1 MAIRYQDENGN
12 WVTGQKAIET
22 KITDQ
27 QGNFESDNVEGA
39 LRELANGVKANAD
52 VTKLEATIQANSSKI
67 GSLQTSVNNLQSDM
81 TTAQEDIEW
90 LKINGGGGGG
100 TAVPTITSTF
110 KDTSIDKGNDVTIP
124 IFFSSPN
131 KGNGTAYILVNN
143 VQVDT
148 TGLKQGNNNV
158 RVSGQFLT
166 SQTENL
172 VAIYA
177 KDRAGIV
184 SNQLSWTVVAGGI
197 ELTTTF
203 DYEADYGITDTIR
216 IDYNIDTGIKE
227 TITLTLDIDNNVTT
241 YIAVNGG
248 NFIDIA
254 AADLGL
260 GTHVVKMYATV
271 GKYTSKTLS
280 FNLVIVSTTEL
291 YLSSSFDQTKDYT
304 YGVPIS
310 VNYRLSKQST
320 EEFNVSL
327 KIDDKTVKTQ
337 KLTVGSYYWTIQ
349 SLSEGTHTLTI
360 HAVSLDYSEDK
371 SITLTVKVVM
381 GEYTPVEDYT
391 SGLICDLNAV
401 GKSND
406 DDEVLVDNLWK
417 DSSGNGHDAKL
428 VNFNYGTNGFVNDVL
443 VCDNDAYAVIEWS
456 PWERNAITGST
467 IDIIY
472 EPINSGIED
481 CRVLDYTQITDDTS
495 TAEIKPF
502 KGLYA
507 DILNGIVSSASSGTS
522 AGKINID
529 DESGEIHL
537 TWVLDRTNKFMKTY
551 INGVLSRIMFLSDS
565 GNGVNKVYEDFSLD
579 SNIYLNS
586 TKGKNCGTNNIKR
599 FRVYDHA
606 LTSDQ
611 VLQNHLA
618 NITDLTKQEE
628 EYNFNYN
635 NTTLPKM
642 YLTGDTT
649 NMTASQTVPMKI
661 EYVSPNEEKYG
672 QSFNTGIQN
681 NPVRIQGTS
690 SLQYVRHNYTI
701 FLKDEYGADML
712 YNPYGSGSKPENVF
726 CLKADYVESSHANN
740 TGMAKFIND
749 CVYDTKTPM
758 QLADSDCRTT
768 INGFPIEVYMNGE
781 YLGVYNFNHDRYSYK
796 SYGYDYTKYPN
807 ILVYE
812 INSNSNTSAGAFYRY
827 GDNAESSANVSE
839 LDYYKRDF
847 NLIYGNRT
855 TDSDSYSEIKTL
867 VQWVSVAEQDLFREM
882 ISEHFNK
889 EYLFRYFL
897 TVLMIGAVD
906 SLGKNMKIMTVDGK
920 VWYPTFYDLDT
931 VLGIDN
937 SGYLTIQPDVEIE
950 SGSYNTSNSNL
961 WSKVWNYFN
970 TELKEEWAKMRQ
982 GSFTLDNLM
991 NYIYGEQISKIPAKL
1006 YNDDAQVKYLEFGSL
1021 YTYCCHGSKEHQIR
1035 RWLRERIAYVD
1046 SMLGYFTSQEDQVT
1060 IRMNKTGKVSFE
1072 VTPYIPL
1079 YFSVKWSNATGGT
1092 QTFKLKRGE
1101 TKTFT
1106 YSSTTS
1112 TDQEVLIYHAKY
1124 IKRLDNLSNLN
1135 PSSCILSN
1143 ATKLTNVEIHSSKL
1157 YNINVTNNKFLRS
1170 INLENCTALGTVTA
1184 TGSSLNLSNC
1194 KYLRY
1199 CNVYNTNLTEVQ
1211 LNTSGGS
1218 LTEIYYPKTIQSI
1231 NLVKQRL
1238 LELIGLPYGE
1248 GGKEVPTSLYTI
1260 SIQDC
1265 PSITKLNTSSDTTIA
1280 SSFASM
1286 VYVNNLTIR
1295 NSLDLASLK
1304 FDGFHR
1310 LQNVTIENMYNLEEV
1325 GFNNLLPV
1333 GETSTIKY
1341 IGMSNCPKLGTIEL
1355 NCTSNDYEI
1364 TFADD
1369 AILNF
1374 GGLFKLNSITSNCVL
1389 KGIKTLVVPIN
1400 LESMFFTSEYGSGY
1414 STIENIWVSSQ
1425 CNVDTQATTPIV
1437 THVDPTYSGIDFLGM
1452 NLKNIDLGA
1461 LVNIPK
1467 AINFKLSPTTVNPH
1481 FNLNRDGET
1490 YKYLQPVGTLDLS
1503 NYTESLAKFFDGV
1516 DLDKLEIICNN
1527 NLPQTDLSYC
1537 FYNSTFST
1545 NEAINKLLTKVS
1557 SITNLDYCFYRTT
1570 INSVDIL
1577 EDINMGESS
1586 SMNYTFAE
1594 CPNIKELNSV
1604 VIPSNVTSV
1613 EGMFNKCPLT
1623 VINNMVV
1630 NVRGSIS
1637 GLFKGCNKL
1646 TTINTLRIPNVTD
1659 VSNTFDGCTS
1669 LSSLSGFELPSSCT
1683 NVSNLFN
1690 GCYMLTDLSMNFG
1703 SNITVGDNWYPPN
1716 LEALHDTTI
1725 SNDYV
1730 KLTNCS
1736 TLKTVNNLTLR
1747 ISVTPTSFFNGCAA
1761 LKTINYI
1768 DIGGT
1773 LTSVKALFKDM
1784 NLTSLN
1790 NVTFSS
1796 SSIIDYSECFRNV
1809 QCINNST
1816 VINFPTFT
1824 DNNITMSS
1832 TFNSCKGLTSIVSL
1846 DYSKV
1851 YNMTAMYWS
1860 SGITSI
1866 NDIQFDANIC
1876 DLVFGQCINLSSINN
1891 VSFPN
1896 ATSMRQIFYNTAI
1909 TDTSLTIPDSC
1920 TNISEMFKSCT
1931 NLTDISGM
1939 TFGSGI
1945 TTATDCI
1952 KDVPLVY
1959 ANDITIK
1966 SFFKTTD
1973 NNYKKP
1979 VIMFT
1984 DCTSLVSAK
1993 NLKLITSLDSIN
2005 VNDMFARCTNLA
2017 DVNFVNPPK
2026 FGYCNYLFQ
2035 NTSISKNTNGVI
2047 RLYEDLGIT
2056 VNTLSGATSI
2066 AMFRANPYIKEVIF
2080 PDEEFGNFSAQQLF
2094 DECTNLKIV
2103 RNLKSRYLGNMFRFC
2118 KGATNVELINC
2129 YITNPFVADGCSGIT
2144 KLTNCTIPDSVTNI
2158 DNMFNGIGITD
2169 ISGLTIG
2176 SGVTSATD
2184 WITGS
2189 AITTANNV
2197 TIKNGASMFNGCTT
2211 LTTCNNL
2218 TITSTCTSLSA
2229 LFKGCTSL
2237 TSYSFS
2243 PDCDTRNVTSIQS
2256 MFESCS
2262 KLEIIDFS
2270 SLVFTSKLAAYSS
2283 LFMRCRNAKEI
2294 YFPESIKDSSVTDIS
2309 YLFLECTPTKIS
2321 NLKFPAS
2328 LTTVSWCFT
2337 DVGGIN
2343 YLRKVVETP
2352 GLEFC
2357 SQQAL
2362 NIDVNATKGQG
2373 FTIFRYHAPK
2383 KITDITFSGDCTDI
2397 SYLCQ
2402 GGSAL
2407 VEDFIIPS
2415 HITNCSN
2422 TFKNC
2427 TNITHVHSNWNN
2439 SYDNGITSTD
2449 CYAGCTGI
2457 THIDDENVIT
2467 YEGKE
2472 GLDEIPE
2479 AWGGYEFTK
2488 ETTCVLEV
2496 VTTESNYRVDLT
2508 YTKTD
2513 TTNYITSW
2521 GDGTVDT
2528 LYYHTYE
2535 SPGTYIIKTRYP
2547 SIFTNGSAINMRSVL
2562 TRVLQMRKTLVLNDF
2577 CFRDCSNLT
2586 YLNIDNCIITNNTLL
2601 YNNPS
2606 LAYIS
2611 ANNVKF
2617 ESSGASSPFV
2627 SGKGYGY
2634 GEDVTEVEIIGVET
2648 WDVSKF
2654 TNFDSLFKGA
2664 KITSLDLSNWDVG
2677 NSLSFQS
2684 MFHNCKNLKTIT
2696 GLENW
2701 NTSKCSSFWNMF
2713 NSCSSLITANLSGFD
2728 LSNGSNCQEMFSGC
2742 TKLESLNLNWKNMNK
2757 KPLNLFK
2764 MFGNCS
2770 SLSHIDFTGWDTST
2784 VWKFNYVFEGCT
2796 MLDDETLQ
2804 LTATWDLSNCTELSG
2819 LYKGCTQLA
2828 SPPITT
2834 FGNNTSYQEFYS
2846 GCTFTAEGITFK
2858 VVDKCAISRVFASCR
2873 NLTSTINFEW
2883 DTDQPVNVS
2892 SMFVDSYNVSVLG
2905 NFNLTSCTNL
2915 FDSNFLGGMFAST
2928 YSNLTTFNCYGVQSY
2943 SLNVSKYPNLSK
2955 ESILKIINCLC
2966 DNGNDLTL
2974 TLGSTNM
2981 SKLSD
2986 SEIAIATAKGW
2997 TVV

>member
-39 LRELANGVKANAD
+39 LRELAEGVKANAD
-52 VTKLEATIQANSSKI
+52 VTKLEATIQANSNKI
-67 GSLQTSVNNLQSDM
+67 GNLQTKVTNLQSDM

-90 LKINGGGGGG
+90 LKVNGGGGGG

-110 KDTSIDKGNDVTIP
+110 KDMAIDKGSDVTIP

-158 RVSGQFLT
+158 RVDGQFLT

-184 SNQLSWTVVAGGI
+184 SNQLSWTIVAGGI
-197 ELTTTF
+197 ELTSTF
-203 DYEADYGITDTIR
+203 DYESDYGITDTIR
-216 IDYNIDTGIKE
+216 IDYNIDTGINE

-241 YIAVNGG
+241 YTATNGG

-291 YLSSSFDQTKDYT
+291 YLSSSFDQTKDYN

-320 EEFNVSL
+320 EEFNVYL

-360 HAVSLDYSEDK
+360 QAVSLDYSEDK

-391 SGLICDLNAV
+391 SGLICDLNAM

-406 DDEVLVDNLWK
+406 DDDVLVDNLWK

-428 VNFNYGTNGFVNDVL
+428 VNFNYGTNGFVNDML

-495 TAEIKPF
+495 TLEIKPF

-507 DILNGIVSSASSGTS
+507 DVLHGIVSSASSGTS
-522 AGKINID
+522 SGKINID

-565 GNGVNKVYEDFSLD
+565 GSGVNKVYEDFSLS

-586 TKGKNCGTNNIKR
+586 TKGENCGTNNIKR

-618 NITDLTKQEE
+618 NIKDLTKQEE

-649 NMTASQTVPMKI
+649 NMTATQTVPMKI

-681 NPVRIQGTS
+681 NPVCIQGTS

-701 FLKDEYGADML
+701 YLKDEYGADML

-740 TGMAKFIND
+740 TGIAKFIND

-768 INGFPIEVYMNGE
+768 INGFPIEVYVNGE

-796 SYGYDYTKYPN
+796 SYGYDYNKYPN

-839 LDYYKRDF
+839 LEYYKRDF

-867 VQWVSVAEQDLFREM
+867 VEWVSVAEQDLFREM

-889 EYLFRYFL
+889 EYLFRYLL

-906 SLGKNMKIMTVDGK
+906 SLGKNMKIMTIDGQ

-937 SGYLTIQPDVEIE
+937 SGYLTIEPDVEIE

-1006 YNDDAQVKYLEFGSL
+1006 YNDDAQVKYLDFGSL

-1060 IRMNKTGKVSFE
+1060 IRMNKTGSVSFD

-1101 TKTFT
+1101 TKTFN

-1112 TDQEVLIYHAKY
+1112 TDQEVIIYHAKY

-1143 ATKLTNVEIHSSKL
+1143 AVKLTNVEIHSSEL

-1199 CNVYNTNLTEVQ
+1199 CNVYNTHLTEVQ

-1218 LTEIYYPKTIQSI
+1218 LTEIYYPKSIQSI

-1238 LELIGLPYGE
+1238 LELVGLPYGE
-1248 GGKEVPTSLYTI
+1248 KGSEIPTSLYTI
-1260 SIQDC
+1260 SIQEC

-1389 KGIKTLVVPIN
+1389 KGIKTIVVPIN
-1400 LESMFFTSEYGSGY
+1400 LESMFFTNEYGSGY

-1437 THVDPTYSGIDFLGM
+1437 NHVDSTYSGIDFLGM

-1537 FYNSTFST
+1537 FYNSSFST

-1557 SITNLDYCFYRTT
+1557 SITNLDYCFYKTT
-1570 INSVDIL
+1570 IDSVDIL
-1577 EDINMGESS
+1577 DEINMGASS

-1594 CPNIKELNSV
+1594 CPNIKTLNNV
-1604 VIPSNVTSV
+1604 VIPSTVTSV

-1623 VINNMVV
+1623 TITNMIV

-1646 TTINTLRIPNVTD
+1646 TTITTLRIPNVTD

-1690 GCYMLTDLSMNFG
+1690 GCYMLTELGMEFG
-1703 SNITVGDNWYPPN
+1703 ANITAGDNWYPPN
-1716 LEALHDTTI
+1716 LETLHDTTI

-1730 KLTNCS
+1730 KLTNCT
-1736 TLKTVNNLTLR
+1736 TLKTLNNVN
-1747 ISVTPTSFFNGCAA
+1747 ISGGDLSDLFNGCTNLTNINRCTFNATRSLA
-1761 LKTINYI
+1761 RAFKGCSKITINPI
-1768 DIGGT
+1768 TTIVDT
-1773 LTSVKALFKDM
+1773 
-1784 NLTSLN
+1784 
-1790 NVTFSS
+1790 VT
-1796 SSIIDYSECFRNV
+1796 D
-1809 QCINNST
+1809 
-1816 VINFPTFT
+1816 
-1824 DNNITMSS
+1824 
-1832 TFNSCKGLTSIVSL
+1832 
-1846 DYSKV
+1846 
-1851 YNMTAMYWS
+1851 
-1860 SGITSI
+1860 
-1866 NDIQFDANIC
+1866 
-1876 DLVFGQCINLSSINN
+1876 
-1891 VSFPN
+1891 
-1896 ATSMRQIFYNTAI
+1896 
-1909 TDTSLTIPDSC
+1909 
-1920 TNISEMFKSCT
+1920 ISEMYSGCT
-1931 NLTDISGM
+1931 GITDISGM

-1945 TTATDCI
+1945 T
-1952 KDVPLVY
+1952 
-1959 ANDITIK
+1959 N
-1966 SFFKTTD
+1966 
-1973 NNYKKP
+1973 
-1979 VIMFT
+1979 
-1984 DCTSLVSAK
+1984 
-1993 NLKLITSLDSIN
+1993 
-2005 VNDMFARCTNLA
+2005 
-2017 DVNFVNPPK
+2017 
-2026 FGYCNYLFQ
+2026 
-2035 NTSISKNTNGVI
+2035 
-2047 RLYEDLGIT
+2047 
-2056 VNTLSGATSI
+2056 
-2066 AMFRANPYIKEVIF
+2066 
-2080 PDEEFGNFSAQQLF
+2080 
-2094 DECTNLKIV
+2094 
-2103 RNLKSRYLGNMFRFC
+2103 
-2118 KGATNVELINC
+2118 
-2129 YITNPFVADGCSGIT
+2129 
-2144 KLTNCTIPDSVTNI
+2144 
-2158 DNMFNGIGITD
+2158 
-2169 ISGLTIG
+2169 
-2176 SGVTSATD
+2176 ATD
-2184 WITGS
+2184 WCHK
-2189 AITTANNV
+2189 AITTANNI
-2197 TIKNGASMFNGCTT
+2197 TIKNNLIKFTDCTT
-2211 LTTCNNL
+2211 LTKCLNLDVRDVTDMQKYFSNCSNL
-2218 TITSTCTSLSA
+2218 TNISLYPPNIACNMTELCYKCSSLINIEYLGSNKMKPTSSFNSFREIGTQFNYEFTSDKWDFSNCQNMLYMFYGDPDVNINMSGANLTAIETNTQPFFHPASVDFTGSTFNFTHAITTKVHTFFVTVRNVVLDDCTISGNLKGQFNYGTDINHNLRTVSMNNVTLQDDLSKDWSNI
-2229 LFKGCTSL
+2229 FYNCNSL
-2237 TSYSFS
+2237 TS
-2243 PDCDTRNVTSIQS
+2243 D
-2256 MFESCS
+2256 
-2262 KLEIIDFS
+2262 
-2270 SLVFTSKLAAYSS
+2270 LV
-2283 LFMRCRNAKEI
+2283 I
-2294 YFPESIKDSSVTDIS
+2294 PSSV
-2309 YLFLECTPTKIS
+2309 
-2321 NLKFPAS
+2321 
-2328 LTTVSWCFT
+2328 
-2337 DVGGIN
+2337 
-2343 YLRKVVETP
+2343 
-2352 GLEFC
+2352 
-2357 SQQAL
+2357 
-2362 NIDVNATKGQG
+2362 
-2373 FTIFRYHAPK
+2373 
-2383 KITDITFSGDCTDI
+2383 
-2397 SYLCQ
+2397 
-2402 GGSAL
+2402 
-2407 VEDFIIPS
+2407 
-2415 HITNCSN
+2415 
-2422 TFKNC
+2422 KNC
-2427 TNITHVHSNWNN
+2427 TNAFKNCISITKIHSNWKNT
-2439 SYDNGITSTD
+2439 YTNGITSTD
-2449 CYAGCTGI
+2449 CYAGCTSI
-2457 THIDDENVIT
+2457 THIDDVNVIT
-2467 YEGKE
+2467 SEYVE

-2479 AWGGYEFTK
+2479 SWGGYGFSIDNTGIAVIEIPEDKLTFELSGVPSNVTQ
-2488 ETTCVLEV
+2488 TPVLKV
-2496 VTTESNYRVDLT
+2496 
-2508 YTKTD
+2508 
-2513 TTNYITSW
+2513 SW
-2521 GDGTVDT
+2521 GDGTSSNLELIHTYSSPGSYVIKVKYDSPAITQGFALYGNYAPSNTNTSVSLRDACTNIIQVPINTKISEDHYRNCLKLKTLNLDRAIINSKYLCYLCGELERADLTNCAIESIAQGTEGWAWRKCNKLTTINLAGSTIYDGNCFFYTATALTTILGLDT
-2528 LYYHTYE
+2528 ADFSHNASVYRMFYECRTLVNIPPLRTLLAPGVKPRDLYRLYYCC
-2535 SPGTYIIKTRYP
+2535 
-2547 SIFTNGSAINMRSVL
+2547 TNATTIDISGVDFSEATNIRDMFSGDTSL
-2562 TRVLQMRKTLVLNDF
+2562 T
-2577 CFRDCSNLT
+2577 
-2586 YLNIDNCIITNNTLL
+2586 NILGFNEANFNKVTDVSWTFNNTP
-2601 YNNPS
+2601 N
-2606 LAYIS
+2606 LAI
-2611 ANNVKF
+2611 
-2617 ESSGASSPFV
+2617 P
-2627 SGKGYGY
+2627 
-2634 GEDVTEVEIIGVET
+2634 I
-2648 WDVSKF
+2648 
-2654 TNFDSLFKGA
+2654 
-2664 KITSLDLSNWDVG
+2664 DLSNLNRDEPVYMESTFNNCG
-2677 NSLSFQS
+2677 VTSL
-2684 MFHNCKNLKTIT
+2684 T
-2696 GLENW
+2696 GLTGIKLSAANHRGIFQ
-2701 NTSKCSSFWNMF
+2701 NMDNIINLDISGIDTSRVTNFG
-2713 NSCSSLITANLSGFD
+2713 TAWTSYVFGGKNIETVDISNLNLSGSDGSIYD
-2728 LSNGSNCQEMFSGC
+2728 LCRNMPKLKSLVSKNAKVSNLAGLDTFLYDCPLL
-2742 TKLESLNLNWKNMNK
+2742 TDLDLESWDISNVTAQGSFARQSSKLTNFKSFKNINCNMNFIYYNQ
-2757 KPLNLFK
+2757 LTVE
-2764 MFGNCS
+2764 
-2770 SLSHIDFTGWDTST
+2770 SLMSIINALKSTST
-2784 VWKFNYVFEGCT
+2784 TK
-2796 MLDDETLQ
+2796 
-2804 LTATWDLSNCTELSG
+2804 
-2819 LYKGCTQLA
+2819 
-2828 SPPITT
+2828 
-2834 FGNNTSYQEFYS
+2834 
-2846 GCTFTAEGITFK
+2846 
-2858 VVDKCAISRVFASCR
+2858 
-2873 NLTSTINFEW
+2873 
-2883 DTDQPVNVS
+2883 
-2892 SMFVDSYNVSVLG
+2892 
-2905 NFNLTSCTNL
+2905 
-2915 FDSNFLGGMFAST
+2915 
-2928 YSNLTTFNCYGVQSY
+2928 
-2943 SLNVSKYPNLSK
+2943 
-2955 ESILKIINCLC
+2955 
-2966 DNGNDLTL
+2966 TL
-2974 TLGSTNM
+2974 TLGSANKA
-2981 SKLSD
+2981 KLSA
-2986 SEIAIATAKGW
+2986 SQIKIATDKGW
-2997 TVV
+2997 TVS

>member
-1 MAIRYQDENGN
+1 M
-12 WVTGQKAIET
+12 
-22 KITDQ
+22 
-27 QGNFESDNVEGA
+27 
-39 LRELANGVKANAD
+39 
-52 VTKLEATIQANSSKI
+52 
-67 GSLQTSVNNLQSDM
+67 
-81 TTAQEDIEW
+81 
-90 LKINGGGGGG
+90 
-100 TAVPTITSTF
+100 
-110 KDTSIDKGNDVTIP
+110 
-124 IFFSSPN
+124 
-131 KGNGTAYILVNN
+131 
-143 VQVDT
+143 
-148 TGLKQGNNNV
+148 
-158 RVSGQFLT
+158 
-166 SQTENL
+166 
-172 VAIYA
+172 
-177 KDRAGIV
+177 
-184 SNQLSWTVVAGGI
+184 
-197 ELTTTF
+197 
-203 DYEADYGITDTIR
+203 
-216 IDYNIDTGIKE
+216 
-227 TITLTLDIDNNVTT
+227 
-241 YIAVNGG
+241 
-248 NFIDIA
+248 
-254 AADLGL
+254 
-260 GTHVVKMYATV
+260 V
-271 GKYTSKTLS
+271 G
-280 FNLVIVSTTEL
+280 
-291 YLSSSFDQTKDYT
+291 
-304 YGVPIS
+304 
-310 VNYRLSKQST
+310 
-320 EEFNVSL
+320 
-327 KIDDKTVKTQ
+327 
-337 KLTVGSYYWTIQ
+337 
-349 SLSEGTHTLTI
+349 H
-360 HAVSLDYSEDK
+360 
-371 SITLTVKVVM
+371 
-381 GEYTPVEDYT
+381 
-391 SGLICDLNAV
+391 
-401 GKSND
+401 KSN
-406 DDEVLVDNLWK
+406 
-417 DSSGNGHDAKL
+417 
-428 VNFNYGTNGFVNDVL
+428 
-443 VCDNDAYAVIEWS
+443 
-456 PWERNAITGST
+456 
-467 IDIIY
+467 
-472 EPINSGIED
+472 
-481 CRVLDYTQITDDTS
+481 RV
-495 TAEIKPF
+495 
-502 KGLYA
+502 
-507 DILNGIVSSASSGTS
+507 
-522 AGKINID
+522 
-529 DESGEIHL
+529 
-537 TWVLDRTNKFMKTY
+537 
-551 INGVLSRIMFLSDS
+551 
-565 GNGVNKVYEDFSLD
+565 
-579 SNIYLNS
+579 
-586 TKGKNCGTNNIKR
+586 
-599 FRVYDHA
+599 
-606 LTSDQ
+606 
-611 VLQNHLA
+611 
-618 NITDLTKQEE
+618 
-628 EYNFNYN
+628 
-635 NTTLPKM
+635 
-642 YLTGDTT
+642 
-649 NMTASQTVPMKI
+649 
-661 EYVSPNEEKYG
+661 
-672 QSFNTGIQN
+672 
-681 NPVRIQGTS
+681 
-690 SLQYVRHNYTI
+690 
-701 FLKDEYGADML
+701 
-712 YNPYGSGSKPENVF
+712 
-726 CLKADYVESSHANN
+726 YVESSHANN
-740 TGMAKFIND
+740 TGIAKFIND

-768 INGFPIEVYMNGE
+768 INGFPIEVYVNGE

-796 SYGYDYTKYPN
+796 SYGYDYNKYPN
-807 ILVYE
+807 MLVYE

-827 GDNAESSANVSE
+827 GDNVESSANVSE
-839 LDYYKRDF
+839 LEYYKRDF

-867 VQWVSVAEQDLFREM
+867 VEWVSVAEQDLFREM

-889 EYLFRYFL
+889 EYLFRYLL

-906 SLGKNMKIMTVDGK
+906 SLGKNMKIMTIDGQ

-991 NYIYGEQISKIPAKL
+991 CYIYGEQISKIPAKM
-1006 YNDDAQVKYLEFGSL
+1006 YNDDAQVKYLDFGSL

-1060 IRMNKTGKVSFE
+1060 IRMNKDGKVSFD

-1101 TKTFT
+1101 TKTFN

-1112 TDQEVLIYHAKY
+1112 TDQEVIIYHAKY

-1143 ATKLTNVEIHSSKL
+1143 AVKLTNVEIHSSEL

-1199 CNVYNTNLTEVQ
+1199 CNVYNTHLTEVQ

-1218 LTEIYYPKTIQSI
+1218 LTEIYYPKSIQSI

-1265 PSITKLNTSSDTTIA
+1265 PSITKLNTSSDPTIA

-1467 AINFKLSPTTVNPH
+1467 AINFKLSPTTVNPN

-1570 INSVDIL
+1570 INSTDIL

-1659 VSNTFDGCTS
+1659 VSGTFEGCTS
-1669 LSSLSGFELPSSCT
+1669 LSSLSGFELPTSCT
-1683 NVSNLFN
+1683 NVSNLFK
-1690 GCYMLTDLSMNFG
+1690 GCYMLTELGMNFS
-1703 SNITVGDNWYPPN
+1703 SNITAGDNWYPPN

-1725 SNDYV
+1725 SNDHV
-1730 KLTNCS
+1730 KLTNCT
-1736 TLKTVNNLTLR
+1736 TLKTLNGVN
-1747 ISVTPTSFFNGCAA
+1747 ISGGDLSDLFNGCTNLANINNCTFNA
-1761 LKTINYI
+1761 TTSLARAFKGCSKITINPI
-1768 DIGGT
+1768 TTIVDT
-1773 LTSVKALFKDM
+1773 
-1784 NLTSLN
+1784 
-1790 NVTFSS
+1790 VT
-1796 SSIIDYSECFRNV
+1796 D
-1809 QCINNST
+1809 
-1816 VINFPTFT
+1816 
-1824 DNNITMSS
+1824 
-1832 TFNSCKGLTSIVSL
+1832 
-1846 DYSKV
+1846 
-1851 YNMTAMYWS
+1851 
-1860 SGITSI
+1860 
-1866 NDIQFDANIC
+1866 
-1876 DLVFGQCINLSSINN
+1876 
-1891 VSFPN
+1891 
-1896 ATSMRQIFYNTAI
+1896 
-1909 TDTSLTIPDSC
+1909 
-1920 TNISEMFKSCT
+1920 ISEMYSGCT
-1931 NLTDISGM
+1931 GITDISGM

-1945 TTATDCI
+1945 TNSINCI
-1952 KDVPLVY
+1952 KDVPLVR

-1966 SFFKTTD
+1966 SFFKTND

-1984 DCTSLVSAK
+1984 DCASLVSAK
-1993 NLKLITSLDSIN
+1993 NLKLITSLDGIN
-2005 VNDMFARCTNLA
+2005 VTDMFARCTNLA

-2056 VNTLSGATSI
+2056 VNSISGATSI

-2129 YITNPFVADGCSGIT
+2129 YITNPFIVDGCSGIT

-2158 DNMFNGIGITD
+2158 DKMFNGIGITD

-2189 AITTANNV
+2189 SITTADNV
-2197 TIKNGASMFNGCTT
+2197 TIKNDVVKFTDCTT
-2211 LTTCNNL
+2211 LTTCNNFK
-2218 TITSTCTSLSA
+2218 ITSNVTKLEQTFQNCSN
-2229 LFKGCTSL
+2229 L
-2237 TSYSFS
+2237 TSFSFS
-2243 PDCDTRNVTSIQS
+2243 DRSNFSNLITMYETFDT
-2256 MFESCS
+2256 CS
-2262 KLEIIDFS
+2262 KLTTLNLS
-2270 SLVFTSKLAAYSS
+2270 NVVCTSKLT
-2283 LFMRCRNAKEI
+2283 
-2294 YFPESIKDSSVTDIS
+2294 SINELCKN
-2309 YLFLECTPTKIS
+2309 C
-2321 NLKFPAS
+2321 AS
-2328 LTTVSWCFT
+2328 LTTLYLPSNLQDSSITVINGMAPSCRNLKTIYNLYLPDGFVEFGNYSLGWVGTIEPKHAIDIIGFRVPNTTTPATVFAKVSKMF
-2337 DVGGIN
+2337 
-2343 YLRKVVETP
+2343 K
-2352 GLEFC
+2352 
-2357 SQQAL
+2357 
-2362 NIDVNATKGQG
+2362 
-2373 FTIFRYHAPK
+2373 
-2383 KITDITFSGDCTDI
+2383 TFSNVIWPETTTSIAGMFKDLIHLTHD
-2397 SYLCQ
+2397 L
-2402 GGSAL
+2402 
-2407 VEDFIIPS
+2407 EIPS
-2415 HITNCSN
+2415 HITNCEN
-2422 TFKNC
+2422 AFNGC
-2427 TNITHVHSNWNN
+2427 TSMTHIHSNWNN
-2439 SYDNGITSTD
+2439 SYDSAITSTD

-2479 AWGGYEFTK
+2479 AWGGYEFSK
-2488 ETTCVLEV
+2488 EDTCVLEV
-2496 VTTESNYRVDLT
+2496 VTTQSNYRVDLT
-2508 YTKTD
+2508 YTMNNTTD
-2513 TTNYITSW
+2513 YRTSW
-2521 GDGTVDT
+2521 GDGTADT
-2528 LYYHTYE
+2528 LYYHTYA
-2535 SPGTYIIKTRYP
+2535 SPGKYIIKTKYP
-2547 SIFTNGSAINMRSVL
+2547 AIFTNGSAGNMQSVL
-2562 TRVLQMRKTLVLNDF
+2562 TKVLQMRKLLASNAF
-2577 CFRDCSNLT
+2577 CFRGCDKLA
-2586 YLNIDNCIITNNTLL
+2586 YLNIDNCIIENNTLL
-2601 YNNPS
+2601 YDNPS

-2611 ANNVKF
+2611 ANNLKF
-2617 ESSGASSPFV
+2617 NSYAAKSSFV
-2627 SGKGYGY
+2627 TGKGYGY
-2634 GEDVTEVEIIGVET
+2634 GEDVTEVAIIGVEN
-2648 WDVSKF
+2648 WNVSNL
-2654 TNFDSLFKGA
+2654 TNFSSMFKGA

-2677 NSLSFQS
+2677 NADTFSGMFYNCTALTHITGIENWDTSKVYSLQDMFYGCTSLSSFPA
-2684 MFHNCKNLKTIT
+2684 I
-2696 GLENW
+2696 ENW
-2701 NTSKCSSFWNMF
+2701 N
-2713 NSCSSLITANLSGFD
+2713 
-2728 LSNGSNCQEMFSGC
+2728 LSNCAVFDGMFYKSSCCGTFRPNWNLANIGNGQARGMTGMFREMSG
-2742 TKLESLNLNWKNMNK
+2742 TS
-2757 KPLNLFK
+2757 
-2764 MFGNCS
+2764 
-2770 SLSHIDFTGWDTST
+2770 DTII
-2784 VWKFNYVFEGCT
+2784 
-2796 MLDDETLQ
+2796 
-2804 LTATWDLSNCTELSG
+2804 DLSNCTVPKNHPAEQRTGYMFAESSHITQVKFPNNLKLGSMDNVF
-2819 LYKGCTQLA
+2819 KGCSKLPTIDLRGLDLSECKSMIA
-2828 SPPITT
+2828 T
-2834 FGNNTSYQEFYS
+2834 FYYCTSLTSILFNNTFDAS
-2846 GCTFTAEGITFK
+2846 K
-2858 VVDKCAISRVFASCR
+2858 VTNMSNMLSNCI
-2873 NLTSTINFEW
+2873 NLTSFDFLLKFNTSSVTDMSDLFDTTSISDASLASIIAKWDFSKVATIEQMLYNCKNITKIDFTGKNLNSVTSITKITDKATNLETFIFPLDNNNVITEW
-2883 DTDQPVNVS
+2883 GAIFS
-2892 SMFVDSYNVSVLG
+2892 SLINIKTIKT
-2905 NFNLTSCTNL
+2905 FNLDRFS
-2915 FDSNFLGGMFAST
+2915 LGSAWSRYACAYAGKYTEFK
-2928 YSNLTTFNCYGVQSY
+2928 YEIDFTFGGT
-2943 SLNVSKYPNLSK
+2943 LSK
-2955 ESILKIINCLC
+2955 EGAQCFFDTLAYVSAANGILNKISAASWERMFRNNLH
-2966 DNGNDLTL
+2966 DYSGTSTSATL
-2974 TLGSTNM
+2974 
-2981 SKLSD
+2981 KLSD
-2986 SEIAIATAKGW
+2986 VVLAKLTPTQIAIATNKGW
-2997 TVV
+2997 TLQGGASS